1 MVFYFCVPRSVDDR
15 RSHHNL
21 YGYNLIDCI
30 LSNNYPDQKGHTRC
44 ALRRNMLYARVQ
56 WWCCDDR
63 VTTSPNNAENTQ
75 FRRRGHSMPPR
86 SRFCDFS
93 GKFFFRQQK
102 NKILF
107 YFIKKIIFFIKIKK
121 YFYFF
126 LFETKNFSLRIIF
139 ISMNWYHRAPILGS
153 ICDYRPRR

>member
-1 MVFYFCVPRSVDDR
+1 MM
-15 RSHHNL
+15 
-21 YGYNLIDCI
+21 
-30 LSNNYPDQKGHTRC
+30 
-44 ALRRNMLYARVQ
+44 ALDYMSR
-56 WWCCDDR
+56 D
-63 VTTSPNNAENTQ
+63 PPKNAEKHQ

-86 SRFCDFS
+86 SRKLKKS

-126 LFETKNFSLRIIF
+126 LFETKKFPLWIFF
-139 ISMNWYHRAPILGS
+139 ISMN
-153 ICDYRPRR
+153 